1 MTYAVS
7 TTKNLK
13 IIRMIHILK
22 SFLDLSIEVHNR
34 KLTTGLFDKKVIFP
48 FFLSCIPYDSNIP
61 FPIFYASIGSE
72 FLCFTRPLTD
82 LINMVTHVNLL
93 LIQME
98 RQGSECTSITSSL
111 KKIFGKLKVLK

>member
-7 TTKNLK
+7 ATKNLK

-34 KLTTGLFDKKVIFP
+34 KLDKKVVFP
-48 FFLSCIPYDSNIP
+48 FFLNCILYDSNIP
-61 FPIFYASIGSE
+61 FQIFYASIGSE

-98 RQGSECTSITSSL
+98 RQGTECTSITSSL